1 MHAVPVVSYF
11 RAATTPKW
19 RRRFTAV
26 AVGGASVRALG
37 VLGSRNPQA
46 ASTSPSVSPQ
56 SWWESR
62 KHQRMTDL
70 FIFLNVLVFVL
81 DLLSGS
87 QLKVLGAKHNASIVA
102 GEWWRLSTSNF
113 LHGGILHL
121 FMNMFALQNMASVEM
136 VLGAPLYAFIY
147 LTSGFAGAFASF
159 LFSPFP
165 SLGASGAV
173 LGIFG
178 AFWMYFENNKP
189 YLSRGAKEVQKN
201 IQQVIL
207 ANLAIGF
214 FIAKVDNWGHGG
226 GFLCGLILA
235 YLFGPRMIP
244 WDGKDKQKKL
254 GPKKLMNSPRLPWFM
269 EHQAFT
275 KTSRA

>member
-1 MHAVPVVSYF
+1 
-11 RAATTPKW
+11 
-19 RRRFTAV
+19 
-26 AVGGASVRALG
+26 
-37 VLGSRNPQA
+37 
-46 ASTSPSVSPQ
+46 
-56 SWWESR
+56 
-62 KHQRMTDL
+62 
-70 FIFLNVLVFVL
+70 
-81 DLLSGS
+81 
-87 QLKVLGAKHNASIVA
+87 
-102 GEWWRLSTSNF
+102 
-113 LHGGILHL
+113 
-121 FMNMFALQNMASVEM
+121 MNMFALQNMASVEM

-214 FIAKVDNWGHGG
+214 FIAKVDNWCDSAPLLLHSFRFCSVVPNTCFTDAGNRT
-226 GFLCGLILA
+226 FWVQ
-235 YLFGPRMIP
+235 F
-244 WDGKDKQKKL
+244 WDNT
-254 GPKKLMNSPRLPWFM
+254 MS
-269 EHQAFT
+269 
-275 KTSRA
+275 S